1 MIVAITGIILILF
14 VVGHLLGNLQ
24 IFIGPD
30 WINGYSQHL
39 RDLGPLLWLIRIFLL
54 VTVIIHIYV
63 TIQLAIE
70 NRRARPEPY
79 LDREYVKATF
89 ASRHMVMSG
98 LIVLAFII
106 YHLAHF
112 TVRVTD
118 PRFALLKADPLGH
131 YDVYSMMV
139 YGFQNYLVSGFYV
152 LGLFLLALHLSH
164 GSSSFFQSLG
174 LNDKKLTPRLAFGG
188 RIFAWLMF
196 IGYTS
201 IPIAILLGL
210 IKPARQNSTRTTRP
224 KMAEPSRS
232 LAIGESKQSAKVRD
246 HRCGKRSRGWLGCGD
261 ARRTGLSS
269 KMLLLSGFAEASA
282 LDCRPGRHQCGE
294 KLPERRRQRLPLVP

>member
-1 MIVAITGIILILF
+1 MVVAITGIILILF

-24 IFIGPD
+24 IFLGPD

-54 VTVIIHIYV
+54 VTVIVHIYV
-63 TIQLAIE
+63 TIRLAID

-79 LDREYVKATF
+79 IDKEYVKATF

-98 LIVLAFII
+98 LIVLAFIV

-112 TVRVTD
+112 TFRKTD
-118 PRFALLKADPLGH
+118 ARFPLLKLDPLNR

-139 YGFQNYLVSGFYV
+139 YGFQNYFVSGFYI

-174 LNDKKLTPRLAFGG
+174 LNDKKLTPRLAFSG
-188 RIFAWLMF
+188 RVFAWLLF
-196 IGYTS
+196 VGYIS
-201 IPIAILLGL
+201 IPIAVLLGL
-210 IKPARQNSTRTTRP
+210 VKPAQQ
-224 KMAEPSRS
+224 
-232 LAIGESKQSAKVRD
+232 L
-246 HRCGKRSRGWLGCGD
+246 
-261 ARRTGLSS
+261 
-269 KMLLLSGFAEASA
+269 
-282 LDCRPGRHQCGE
+282 
-294 KLPERRRQRLPLVP
+294 